1 MCCKFLLRRVKSFN
15 QRQMHT
21 AVSSVRDISNLHLIE
36 ANNHHAFQINSSVKL
51 QYNKLD

>member
-15 QRQMHT
+15 QRHMHT
-21 AVSSVRDISNLHLIE
+21 AFSPVRDISNLHLIK
-36 ANNHHAFQINSSVKL
+36 ANHHAFQINSSVKL

>member
-15 QRQMHT
+15 QRHMHT
-21 AVSSVRDISNLHLIE
+21 AVSSVRDISDLNLIE